1 MFREKISDNAPFF
14 LQLFAFVHV
23 PPIVSVPLTYS
34 LKINSLLFRPT
45 LYISPTT
52 RFHSVWLDLAACQ
65 LPRIRIHIIAGPHE
79 SLVWT
84 DATRGARNLSLSPTT
99 RHVTRRGFTWPEA
112 TWEKQRWRRRR
123 RLTSERLTQSDRAP
137 SHTRWREKCI
147 LRFFE
152 RVTTTRLLL
161 RARTNRSQ
169 SSRPKRGTNERLNS
183 TTRTRTDFFCGP
195 RVSEKLC
202 WVRAGLRQSPCGSA
216 RVRSGPVGPV

>member
-1 MFREKISDNAPFF
+1 MLHF
-14 LQLFAFVHV
+14 LSSCSHLFTFLL
-23 PPIVSVPLTYS
+23 SVLLTYS

-65 LPRIRIHIIAGPHE
+65 LPRIRIHIIVGPHD

-99 RHVTRRGFTWPEA
+99 RHVTRRAVTWPEA
-112 TWEKQRWRRRR
+112 TWEKERWRRRR

-161 RARTNRSQ
+161 RARTDRSQ

-183 TTRTRTDFFCGP
+183 TTRTRMDFFAARGSP
-195 RVSEKLC
+195 RNFV
-202 WVRAGLRQSPCGSA
+202 GSA
-216 RVRSGPVGPV
+216 RVSDKVRAGPRGSGRVQSGPCSGI